1 MAHDP
6 RLALA
11 VRATMAIMLLLAGA
25 FMLGLGSGL
34 LAPSADAVRTPGWLV
49 GIGGVVFLLAGI
61 AILFPHRPAVGWLV
75 AMVMLACAAAAG
87 LWIALFADPADISG
101 GVPLISDAAN
111 ARLGRLAFGFGG
123 LVSLAL
129 LGWGLWLGPSRQR
142 ID

>member
-1 MAHDP
+1 MI
-6 RLALA
+6 
-11 VRATMAIMLLLAGA
+11 IMLLLTGT
-25 FMLGLGSGL
+25 FMLGLAGGL
-34 LAPSADAVRTPGWLV
+34 VSPGADAVRTPGWLV

-61 AILFPHRPAVGWLV
+61 AIMFQHRPAVGWLV

-87 LWIALFADPADISG
+87 LWIALLADPADISG
-101 GVPLISDAAN
+101 GVPLIPDAAN

-129 LGWGLWLGPSRQR
+129 LAWGLWLGPGRQR